1 MSWAFALASGDP
13 NLVGCVLA
21 ALAAEAPLKPTLPPE
36 AYGIAYYQSDEA
48 LLERRPTGGQA
59 FDLERLGRHMES
71 ELLLAQAQSAGDLL
85 PSLPK
90 DENTQPLRFRRWLF
104 AQVGHLSGFP
114 SLYPALKR
122 NLPEFLER
130 QIKGDTDA
138 EVVFM
143 HVLKQLRSRGLA
155 DGATPGSMAASMGD
169 AIRDLERAQRNQG
182 VTVPNPLGLFLT
194 DGKSLAVTA
203 AGAPL
208 SMRLI
213 EGLVPCARCEIS
225 ERTPELNPL
234 LRPHRRLRAAVFA
247 SGLRPGFRAI
257 EERTTVTVSSQLD
270 VRVEPVA

>member
-1 MSWAFALASGDP
+1 MWGFSCLSVEIGQGLVSRARCWWEDSRMSWAFALASGDP

-130 QIKGDTDA
+130 QIKGDTDV

-143 HVLKQLRSRGLA
+143 HVPQ
-155 DGATPGSMAASMGD
+155 AAS
-169 AIRDLERAQRNQG
+169 E
-182 VTVPNPLGLFLT
+182 P
-194 DGKSLAVTA
+194 
-203 AGAPL
+203 
-208 SMRLI
+208 
-213 EGLVPCARCEIS
+213 
-225 ERTPELNPL
+225 
-234 LRPHRRLRAAVFA
+234 
-247 SGLRPGFRAI
+247 RPGRWRDARFDGG
-257 EERTTVTVSSQLD
+257 LD
-270 VRVEPVA
+270 G